1 MLPLCDFVVIV
12 CSLSKETTK
21 LFGEKEFSLMKESA
35 TIINIARGEIYPLI
49 TFHYCYYSVI
59 SSPHRL
65 SWHCLLYFNTLI
77 AWKVF
82 LYYLVANVNLFFH
95 IFYWYIFSHS
105 PPPALE
111 YVHVFPIGMDIFL
124 YDIILC
130 YFSPG
135 YFVSHFCLAKPFTFK
150 LANACGPYVKQ

>member
-1 MLPLCDFVVIV
+1 MKSIPL
-12 CSLSKETTK
+12 
-21 LFGEKEFSLMKESA
+21 LFSGQCQF
-35 TIINIARGEIYPLI
+35 
-49 TFHYCYYSVI
+49 
-59 SSPHRL
+59 
-65 SWHCLLYFNTLI
+65 
-77 AWKVF
+77 
-82 LYYLVANVNLFFH
+82 
-95 IFYWYIFSHS
+95 IFSHFLLIYFL
-105 PPPALE
+105 PFPLPALE